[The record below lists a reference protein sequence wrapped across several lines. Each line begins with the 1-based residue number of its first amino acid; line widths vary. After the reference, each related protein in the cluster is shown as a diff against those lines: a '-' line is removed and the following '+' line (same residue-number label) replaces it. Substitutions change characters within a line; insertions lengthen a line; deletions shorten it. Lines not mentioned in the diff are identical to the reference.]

1 MQMKISPGTLCLAC
15 EDPEI
20 DVVSFHVLR
29 EVGQLRICQLSH
41 VTFGIGM
48 NFWLTSICFSL
59 GASASNDVTLCL
71 ESLAFSSIVTF
82 LAV

>member
-29 EVGQLRICQLSH
+29 GGTIADLSVSH
-41 VTFGIGM
+41 VTIGIGM